1 MLDSLLQLINT
12 CEEVIVD
19 KGTVYC
25 KNWTVSDKTIVQQ
38 LYDANCF
45 EQSIYIDEIN
55 NGKTIDLELSAVNLC
70 KIGFY
75 DTCERFISYNKYEL
89 PNKRFYIYEIKASN
103 SDSFNSFIS
112 GHQVV
117 LDFIIALEREAK
129 HIYVESNIKNLVMS
143 NEKYSV
149 VLSLDYSTD
158 NIKHLTDIQLSNISN
173 ISRTLNGD
181 KNEKRNLFIN
191 EIIEFIKDKSQN
203 TFSLILDEII
213 AIYSNC
219 ENAYSFYISNYSSN
233 KLKFEIDSKA
243 IDFMQKIQSIINE
256 SQTKL
261 IAIPSAFVL
270 ASISMEYDKYW
281 LSISIKNVVTIISLF
296 IFAILLQLFLSNQKN
311 ILEVIEQDVCDFK
324 KSFQNIQLGTT
335 KFNCVDG
342 SMKKQKRRFKTISW
356 ILWGIPVLFLLYL
369 IASFF
374 ILKS

>member
-12 CEEVIVD
+12 CKRVYVD

-25 KNWTVSDKTIVQQ
+25 EKWTVSDKAIIQQ
-38 LYDANCF
+38 LYDESCF
-45 EQSIYIDEIN
+45 EQTIFPDEIQD
-55 NGKTIDLELSAVNLC
+55 GQSISFELTAAKLC
-70 KIGFY
+70 KFGFY
-75 DTCERFISYNKYEL
+75 DTCERFVSYNKYKLQNE
-89 PNKRFYIYEIKASN
+89 RFYIYEIKASN
-103 SDSFNSFIS
+103 TDSFDSFVSRYKGI
-112 GHQVV
+112 VEFV
-117 LDFIIALEREAK
+117 DALESISK
-129 HIYVESNIKNLVMS
+129 HTFDVINVKNLLLS
-143 NEKYSV
+143 NEETSV
-149 VLSLDYSTD
+149 ALALDYSAV
-158 NIKHLTDIQLSNISN
+158 DIDSMSEEQLSKIIS
-173 ISRTLNGD
+173 IIETIKGK
-181 KNEKRNLFIN
+181 KNEKRNLYIN
-191 EIIEFIKDKSQN
+191 EIIEFVHKKNID
-203 TFSLILDEII
+203 FLPSLLKEIF
-213 AIYSNC
+213 ALHDNC

-270 ASISMEYDKYW
+270 ASISMEYDKFW

-335 KFNCVDG
+335 KFKYVDD
-342 SMKKQKRRFKTISW
+342 SVKKQKRRFKTISW

-369 IASFF
+369 IVSFF

>member
-12 CEEVIVD
+12 CERVYVD

-25 KNWTVSDKTIVQQ
+25 EKGTVSDKAIIQQ
-38 LYDANCF
+38 LYDESCF
-45 EQSIYIDEIN
+45 EGVIFPDEIQDGQSISF
-55 NGKTIDLELSAVNLC
+55 ELNAAKLC
-70 KIGFY
+70 KFGFY
-75 DTCERFISYNKYEL
+75 DTCERFVSYNKYKLQNEG
-89 PNKRFYIYEIKASN
+89 FYIYEIKASN
-103 SDSFNSFIS
+103 SDSSNSFIS
-112 GHQVV
+112 GYQVV
-117 LDFIIALEREAK
+117 MAFIIALESEAK
-129 HIYVESNIKNLVMS
+129 HTFDDSNIKSLVMS

-158 NIKHLTDIQLSNISN
+158 NIKHLTDMQLSNIN
-173 ISRTLNGD
+173 IIASTLNGV
-181 KNEKRNLFIN
+181 KNEKRNLFVN
-191 EIIEFIKDKSQN
+191 EIIEFIKDKSKN
-203 TFSLILDEII
+203 TLSLILEEII
-213 AIYSNC
+213 ALYSNC

-270 ASISMEYDKYW
+270 ASISMEYDKFW

-311 ILEVIEQDVCDFK
+311 ILEVIEQDVSDFRE
-324 KSFQNIQLGTT
+324 SFQNIQLRTT
-335 KFNCVDG
+335 KFKYVDD
-342 SMKKQKRRFKTISW
+342 SVKKQKRRFKTISW

-369 IASFF
+369 IVSFF